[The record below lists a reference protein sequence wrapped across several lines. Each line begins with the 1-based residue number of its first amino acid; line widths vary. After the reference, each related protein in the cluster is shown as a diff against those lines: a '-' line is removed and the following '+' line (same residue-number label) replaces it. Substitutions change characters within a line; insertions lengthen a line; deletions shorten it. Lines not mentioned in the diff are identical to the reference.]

1 MPDERG
7 RLSADELR
15 AALAHLGMSQS
26 EFARLL
32 VAMGDSA
39 GDKERTV
46 QRWATG
52 QQDVPGPIAAVLT
65 LLAVVHQAGALQDLR
80 LMAATFTLPTP
91 WSDDPPAG
99 GEAVIVEDRRRR

>member
-7 RLSADELR
+7 RLTPDEFR
-15 AALAHLGMSQS
+15 AALAYLAMSQS
-26 EFARLL
+26 EFARFL
-32 VAMGDSA
+32 VAAGDTA

-65 LLAVVHQAGALQDLR
+65 LLAVAHQTAGLQDLR
-80 LMAATFTLPTP
+80 VMAAAGTLPAP
-91 WSDDPPAG
+91 WSDEPPHG